1 MSARPAVL
9 VLNGPNLNRLGLREP
24 EIYGAMTLADLETG
38 LRKDFPDLALRFE
51 QHNNEGNLVDALH
64 NADTVETAGVVFNAG
79 GYTHT
84 SVVLRDAILSIS
96 TPVVEVHI
104 SNVYARESF
113 RHTSMLAPVCSGV
126 IAGFGVES
134 YRMGVKH
141 FAGWS

>member
-1 MSARPAVL
+1 MSSRPAVL
-9 VLNGPNLNRLGLREP
+9 VLNGPNLNRLGIREP

-38 LRKDFPDLALRFE
+38 LRADFPDLTLRFE
-51 QHNNEGNLVDALH
+51 QHNSEAGLIDALH
-64 NADTVETAGVVFNAG
+64 AADTVETAGIVLNAA

-84 SVVLRDAILSIS
+84 SVVLRDAISSIS

-113 RHTSMLAPVCSGV
+113 RHTSLIAAVCSGV

-134 YRMGVKH
+134 YRMAVRH
-141 FAGWS
+141 FADRP